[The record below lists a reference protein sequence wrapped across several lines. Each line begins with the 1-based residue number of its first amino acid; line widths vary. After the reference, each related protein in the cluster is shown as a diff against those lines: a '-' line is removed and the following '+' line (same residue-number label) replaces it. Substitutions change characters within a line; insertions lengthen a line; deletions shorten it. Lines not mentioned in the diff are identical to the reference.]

1 MAQRLELQTLLE
13 TLLGC
18 RNVYFQPPASISMQ
32 YPAIRYSLNDIENL
46 HADNRVYSQR
56 KSYSVTLID
65 WNPDNVYVDKLSAL
79 PTCSF
84 DRHYV
89 ADNLN
94 HYVFTLYF

>member
-13 TLLGC
+13 TLLGS